1 MILHASELASPS
13 QPVYFLYHILVSTK
27 EWIKLLIVLIDSD
40 AGLDGSTKE
49 GLLSRQHPLQQATLS
64 SVLFQHYWNSS
75 YLDNNYHLWGV
86 HYLPGNLS
94 NAFQGPCHLVLTTIQ
109 EVGTIICIL

>member
-27 EWIKLLIVLIDSD
+27 QWIKWIVLIDSD

-49 GLLSRQHPLQQATLS
+49 GLLSRQRPLQQATLS

-75 YLDNNYHLWGV
+75 YLDNNYHL
-86 HYLPGNLS
+86 
-94 NAFQGPCHLVLTTIQ
+94 
-109 EVGTIICIL
+109 